1 VPILHSNLETDLR
14 LAVCLDQ
21 NLLVSLTDQA
31 SIRRVPGAINFLGSV
46 SGTGSDTSR
55 LRFTGL
61 GGADPFVATA
71 AENTDV
77 GDTVPTHTAVDIAVV
92 RAALRRDISDL
103 AITTG
108 FAQDLDPAR
117 LAGDMAA
124 SLESY
129 FNSLIATQI
138 ALAGT
143 DVGLAAAAMTVD
155 DFYDGV
161 FFLEGGSAAGG
172 AGAPGPFTAML
183 APVQI
188 SNFQN
193 SLRSESGAVSL
204 SPATQ
209 DMLSIAGQGLVGEF
223 MGVRLFK
230 STYVTSGGGSRHG
243 AMWGAGALGYKIAV
257 VTPQIGAGSAVVV
270 RQDELVVEITR
281 DASSATTE
289 VVGNAYLG
297 CAILEQAR
305 ICGVVTLA

>member
-1 VPILHSNLETDLR
+1 LPILHSNLETDLR
-14 LAVCLDQ
+14 LAVTLDQ
-21 NLLVSLTDQA
+21 NLLVTLTDQA
-31 SIRRVPGAINFLGSV
+31 SIRRVPGAISFLGSV

-77 GDTVPTHTAVDIAVV
+77 SDTVPSHTSVDIAVV

-103 AITTG
+103 AVTTG
-108 FAQDLDPAR
+108 FTQDLDPAR

-129 FNSLIATQI
+129 FNGLIATQI
-138 ALAGT
+138 ATAAT
-143 DVGLAAAAMTVD
+143 DVGTSGVDMSVD
-155 DFYDGV
+155 DFYDAV
-161 FFLEGGSAAGG
+161 FTLEQAS
-172 AGAPGPFTAML
+172 APGPYFAML
-183 APVQI
+183 APVQVTD
-188 SNFQN
+188 FQS

-209 DMLSIAGQGLVGEF
+209 EMLRIAGQGLVGEF
-223 MGVRLFK
+223 MGVNIFK
-230 STYVTSGGGSRHG
+230 STDVTTSGGNRHG

-257 VTPQIGAGSAVVV
+257 VNPTIGAGSAVVV

-281 DASSATTE
+281 DASAATTE
-289 VVGNAYLG
+289 ITGNAYVGAGL
-297 CAILEQAR
+297 LEQAR
-305 ICGVVTLA
+305 IVGIVTDA

>member
-21 NLLVSLTDQA
+21 SLLVTLTDQA
-31 SIRRVPGAINFLGSV
+31 SIRRLPGAVSYLGSV

-77 GDTVPTHTAVDIAVV
+77 SDTVPSHTAVDIAVV

-138 ALAGT
+138 ATAAT
-143 DVGLAAAAMTVD
+143 DVGTSGVDMSVD
-155 DFYDGV
+155 DFYDAV
-161 FFLEGGSAAGG
+161 FTLEQAS
-172 AGAPGPFTAML
+172 APGPYFAML
-183 APVQI
+183 APGQI
-188 SNFQN
+188 TDFQS

-209 DMLSIAGQGLVGEF
+209 SMLQIAGQGLVGEF
-223 MGVRLFK
+223 MGVQLFK
-230 STYVTSGGGSRHG
+230 SSDVISSGGNRHG

-281 DASSATTE
+281 DASAATTE
-289 VVGNAYLG
+289 VVGNAYVGAGL
-297 CAILEQAR
+297 LEQAR
-305 ICGVVTLA
+305 IVGIVTDA

>member
-1 VPILHSNLETDLR
+1 
-14 LAVCLDQ
+14 
-21 NLLVSLTDQA
+21 
-31 SIRRVPGAINFLGSV
+31 
-46 SGTGSDTSR
+46 
-55 LRFTGL
+55 L

-77 GDTVPTHTAVDIAVV
+77 ADTVPSHTAVDIAVV

-138 ALAGT
+138 ATAAT
-143 DVGLAAAAMTVD
+143 DVGTSGVDMSVD
-155 DFYDGV
+155 DFYDAV
-161 FFLEGGSAAGG
+161 FTLEQAS
-172 AGAPGPFTAML
+172 APGPYFAML
-183 APVQI
+183 APVQVTD
-188 SNFQN
+188 FQS

-209 DMLSIAGQGLVGEF
+209 EMLRIAGQGLVGEF
-223 MGVRLFK
+223 MGVNLFK
-230 STYVTSGGGSRHG
+230 STDVTTSGGNRHG

-257 VTPQIGAGSAVVV
+257 VNPTIGAGSAVVV

-281 DASSATTE
+281 DASAATTE
-289 VVGNAYLG
+289 ITGNAYVGAGL
-297 CAILEQAR
+297 LEQAR
-305 ICGVVTLA
+305 IVGIVTDA

>member
-1 VPILHSNLETDLR
+1 VPILFSNLTSDLR
-14 LAVCLDQ
+14 LAACLDQ
-21 NLLVSLTDQA
+21 SLLVTLTDQA
-31 SIRRVPGAINFLGSV
+31 SIRRLPGAVSYLGSV

-77 GDTVPTHTAVDIAVV
+77 AETVPSHTQANITVV

-138 ALAGT
+138 AGAGT
-143 DVGLAAAAMTVD
+143 DVGLTGVDMSVD
-155 DFYDGV
+155 DFYDAV
-161 FFLEGGSAAGG
+161 FFLEGGNPAGG
-172 AGAPGPFTAML
+172 AGAPGPYTAML

-188 SNFQN
+188 TDFQS

-209 DMLSIAGQGLVGEF
+209 EMLNIAGQGLVGEF

-230 STYVTSGGGSRHG
+230 STFVTSSGGDRHG

-281 DASSATTE
+281 DASAATTE
-289 VVGNAYLG
+289 VVGNAYVGAGL
-297 CAILEQAR
+297 LEQAR
-305 ICGVVTLA
+305 IVGIVTDA